1 MCGER
6 LASCHATGRTR
17 RESGPP
23 WGRTDGDVRPNL
35 PRVLDTRVG
44 VGPTFCAPS
53 SLPHAAAG
61 RPSALAWRPLATA
74 LRPFLPSF
82 LYLSLGVATMRHV
95 RLGKSC
101 GEGSLHWS
109 GGIEIDRAV
118 TIRARESGDKKQPAS
133 TCRCRCH
140 PAPVLLTNISGCLLT
155 LCLPPPFVLSVS
167 L

>member
-1 MCGER
+1 M
-6 LASCHATGRTR
+6 
-17 RESGPP
+17 
-23 WGRTDGDVRPNL
+23 RP
-35 PRVLDTRVG
+35 
-44 VGPTFCAPS
+44 

-118 TIRARESGDKKQPAS
+118 TIRARESGDKKQPAR

-140 PAPVLLTNISGCLLT
+140 PAPVLLTKISGCLLT
-155 LCLPPPFVLSVS
+155 LCLPPPFSLSLSLCDTFTRSMVASGGGGACVALRCVVS
-167 L
+167 SGFGQTGMAVGRMLITPCIIACLH